1 MTREM
6 ANNPARCD
14 GPEHGRL
21 AALHCRSIAIS
32 FTTQGEQRLMT
43 GQGSL
48 EHDPDLGDV
57 LRVHFPGRA
66 EDGELLLVEAIWQ
79 GEIELGHSVG
89 CDFLVRL
96 DQARAS

>member
-1 MTREM
+1 MTREIT
-6 ANNPARCD
+6 NDRTRYD

-21 AALHCRSIAIS
+21 RALHCRSIAVS
-32 FTTQGEQRLMT
+32 FTVRGEQQLLA

-57 LRVHFPGRA
+57 LRIHFPGH
-66 EDGELLLVEAIWQ
+66 ENDGELLLVDEVWQ
-79 GEIELGHSVG
+79 GEIEAGDAVG

-96 DQARAS
+96 N

>member
-1 MTREM
+1 MTNDRT
-6 ANNPARCD
+6 RCD

-21 AALHCRSIAIS
+21 AALHCRSIAVS
-32 FTTQGEQRLMT
+32 FTTQGEQRLVT

-57 LRVHFPGRA
+57 LRVHFPGH
-66 EDGELLLVEAIWQ
+66 EDDGELLLVEATWQ
-79 GEIELGHSVG
+79 GEIETGHSVG